1 MEIYLGFDPGGKKQ
15 FGWAVCSPIM
25 QILHVLATGE
35 AGNAKEAMTKAI
47 STIPSKGTVI
57 GVGIDAP
64 LFWAEDGRRD
74 VDKLVRQ
81 AIKKLG
87 SQSSGGTVQQ
97 INSLRGACI
106 VQGPL
111 IANFLLRC
119 FPNIAITESHPK
131 ALLYLL
137 GVANKQKKPSMVSLG
152 DLLEYVD
159 CDKRM
164 TSEHERDAILGTIT
178 AFAQREK
185 RRGWRNLFKEE
196 RKPIT
201 PFNYSVEY
209 WMPWGLVRK

>member
-15 FGWAVCSPIM
+15 FGWAVCSPIT

-35 AGNAKEAMTKAI
+35 AGNAKEAITKAI
-47 STIPSKGTVI
+47 STIPSNGTAT

-64 LFWAEDGRRD
+64 LFWSEDDGRD

-81 AIKKLG
+81 AIQKLG
-87 SQSSGGTVQQ
+87 SQSPGGTVQQ

-111 IANFLLRC
+111 IANILLRF
-119 FPNIAITESHPK
+119 FPKIAITESHPK

-137 GVANKQKKPSMVSLG
+137 GIANKQKKPSMVSLA
-152 DLLEYVD
+152 DLSEYID

-164 TSEHERDAILGTIT
+164 TSEHERDALLGTVT

-185 RRGWRNLFKEE
+185 RQGWRNLFEEE

-209 WMPWGLVRK
+209 WMPWYLVRK